1 MGLLKKLGNK
11 KKMKNKHFS
20 WIAIVLAFVALVAFS
35 LALFK
40 AEEGW
45 LGFWGGIIGSAIGV
59 LGAFLVLN
67 EQIKEERKQNEQ
79 HQIDNTFFNLLSM
92 HSEQINNLKEKNK
105 FGKIY
110 SELETNL
117 QSAMTTSL
125 SIYIYNKKKD
135 IVLELNKLKQKY
147 EDHINKNQHKI
158 PSSYVQQFTDYW
170 INQRKRPPFIW
181 GTNFNMD
188 NIADAIDGIFLI
200 EGMIDDIEDDNIP
213 ITIANIIIKFE
224 ALASYVK
231 QFKFEETEI
240 WNKLYDSILEYKTNK
255 FTLIDEGLRKE
266 TVESVLSCH
275 YDEVGSYFRLFHR
288 IIKYINDNVEDLNIK
303 NNYLGFL
310 RANVNQNEM
319 LVIFY
324 NAAYTK
330 RGNGLLNELQKTTFF
345 GTEED
350 IKNNQHFNTNELFWK
365 NDDIAIMLNQVN
377 NMDD

>member
-1 MGLLKKLGNK
+1 
-11 KKMKNKHFS
+11 MKNKHFS
-20 WIAIVLAFVALVAFS
+20 WIAIALMFVALVAFS

-67 EQIKEERKQNEQ
+67 EQIKEERKQNGQ
-79 HQIDNTFFNLLSM
+79 YQIDNTFFNLLSM

-110 SELETNL
+110 SELEINL
-117 QSAMTTSL
+117 QSAMLTSL
-125 SIYIYNKKKD
+125 SIYIYNNKKD
-135 IVLELNKLKQKY
+135 IVLELNKLKHKY

-158 PSSYVQQFTDYW
+158 PSRHVQQFTDYW
-170 INQRKRPPFIW
+170 INQRKRPPFIRAI
-181 GTNFNMD
+181 NFNMA
-188 NIADAIDGIFLI
+188 NIADAIDDIFLI
-200 EGMIDDIEDDNIP
+200 EDMIDDVEN
-213 ITIANIIIKFE
+213 ANIMITDNFIIKFKV
-224 ALASYVK
+224 LVSDMK
-231 QFKFEETEI
+231 QFKFEEKEI
-240 WNKLYDSILEYKTNK
+240 WKLYDSILEYKTNK
-255 FTLIDEGLRKE
+255 FTLIDEELRKE
-266 TVESVLSCH
+266 TVENVLFCH

-330 RGNGLLNELQKTTFF
+330 RGSGLLNELQKTTFF

-350 IKNNQHFNTNELFWK
+350 IKNNQHFDTNELFWK

>member
-1 MGLLKKLGNK
+1 
-11 KKMKNKHFS
+11 MKNKHFS
-20 WIAIVLAFVALVAFS
+20 WIAIALAFVALVSFS

-67 EQIKEERKQNEQ
+67 EQIKEEREQNGQ
-79 HQIDNTFFNLLSM
+79 QQIDNTFFNLLSM

-110 SELETNL
+110 SELKTNL

-125 SIYIYNKKKD
+125 SIYIYNNKKD

-147 EDHINKNQHKI
+147 EDHIDKNKHKI
-158 PSSYVQQFTDYW
+158 PSNYVQQFTDYW
-170 INQRKRPPFIW
+170 INQRKRPTFIW
-181 GTNFNMD
+181 WTNFNMG
-188 NIADAIDGIFLI
+188 NIADAIDAIFLI
-200 EGMIDDIEDDNIP
+200 EDMIDNIEDAN
-213 ITIANIIIKFE
+213 ITITTNIIHKFE
-224 ALASYVK
+224 GLASDINK
-231 QFKFEETEI
+231 FKFEETEI

-350 IKNNQHFNTNELFWK
+350 IENNQHFDTNELFWK
-365 NDDIAIMLNQVN
+365 NDDIEIMLNQVN
-377 NMDD
+377 NIDD